1 MKTYTEPQ
9 QEVIA
14 EHTLRLDVN
23 HTRERNLRFLYI
35 GLGIGVV
42 VFMTGV
48 VLLLTQ

>member
-35 GLGIGVV
+35 WLGIGI
-42 VFMTGV
+42 
-48 VLLLTQ
+48 VLLATGLFSLIMM